1 MIGTAVQRLIL
12 WRSINSMTLWIVASR
27 PARRAYRRRSRR
39 AALHLSDVEQK
50 ACDQRDVVRG
60 FVDLVRKSSGASCGL
75 ASTARCDS
83 TTVAGPMCPM

>member
-1 MIGTAVQRLIL
+1 
-12 WRSINSMTLWIVASR
+12 
-27 PARRAYRRRSRR
+27 
-39 AALHLSDVEQK
+39 LHLSDVEQK